1 MNEMIT
7 QFFYDAFLAEGIFI
21 IIVAYVL
28 GDIIKKATPLNN
40 QLITLIV
47 PVVAGTI
54 AVFTPFIE
62 GDLIVK
68 ILKGVVLGWAAT
80 GGYETIRNVASMIKT
95 NAANKENNEVK

>member
-7 QFFYDAFLAEGIFI
+7 QFFYDAFLAEGLFI

-47 PVVAGTI
+47 PVVAGVI

-62 GDLIVK
+62 GEIVVK
-68 ILKGVVLGWAAT
+68 ILKGIVLGWAAT
-80 GGYETIRNVASMIKT
+80 GGYESIKNVAGMIKSKKT
-95 NAANKENNEVK
+95 DGDTTE